1 MPVKIKYILDFL
13 EKEFSDL
20 SRQYEW
26 DNSNRQIIL
35 ENDNISRVGLS
46 LDPTKQAI
54 EEAIDRGCEL
64 LITHHPLF
72 FGGIKKLIHKDPL
85 SDKIVLAIKH
95 NLNIVSYHTNFDI
108 ADYSLNDYLVHKLGA
123 EVEGIFIEEGS
134 IQYYKFVVFVPTGYE
149 QKLIDVIDA
158 SSAGSIGNYK
168 KCTFFTQGIGTFEP
182 GEGTDPFIG
191 KKGELEEVKEL
202 KLETIVHQKDL
213 KRLIENVIKIHP
225 YEEVAYDVYPLKL
238 DLSYYGSNGSYG
250 LGRIGKFQN
259 RVDLET
265 FINIV
270 SEKLSVKDIRYNF
283 LDKTLTFD
291 RFAVVT
297 GSGASTWKSCYQKDI
312 KVLLTGD
319 LKHHDALDAKE
330 GGIVII
336 DAGHFHTE
344 RVFLEYLKEVLEK
357 KFNIEAFIL
366 NEDESIKNWRR

>member
-1 MPVKIKYILDFL
+1 MPVNIKYILDFL

-26 DNSNRQIIL
+26 DNSSRQIIL
-35 ENDNISRVGLS
+35 GDANITRVGLS
-46 LDPTKQAI
+46 LDPTKKAI

-72 FGGIKKLIHKDPL
+72 FGGIKKLINKDPL

-95 NLNIVSYHTNFDI
+95 NLNIASYHTNFDI

-149 QKLIDVIDA
+149 QKLIDAIDA
-158 SSAGSIGNYK
+158 SGAGSIGNYK
-168 KCTFFTQGIGTFEP
+168 KCTFFTPGIGTFEP
-182 GEGTDPFIG
+182 GEDTNPFIG

-225 YEEVAYDVYPLKL
+225 YEEVAYDVYPLN
-238 DLSYYGSNGSYG
+238 LSMSYG

-265 FINIV
+265 FLNIV

-283 LDKTLTFD
+283 IDETLTFD

-366 NEDESIKNWRR
+366 NEDESIKNWRK